1 VAFLA
6 DQERD
11 QVGDAGLGAGLLQP
25 GRDGVD
31 RDLAATQLAREHS
44 RDCLNGTLA
53 RRVGA
58 IARGARPTTELETLT
73 IAPPSRS
80 SREVL
85 PVDHERAAHVGPL
98 LGVERFEVVVN
109 DWTDDHLPCGVH
121 HDVDTPERLDR
132 LGEQP
137 LDVELVRDV
146 GADAR
151 AMPSAARISSTAA
164 SA

>member
-1 VAFLA
+1 LPQWHPCSPRRRHSPGREA
-6 DQERD
+6 DD
-11 QVGDAGLGAGLLQP
+11 GAGN
-25 GRDGVD
+25 VD
-31 RDLAATQLAREHS
+31 DRAP
-44 RDCLNGTLA
+44 
-53 RRVGA
+53 
-58 IARGARPTTELETLT
+58 ITELT
-73 IAPPSRS
+73 RG
-80 SREVL
+80 L

-98 LGVERFEVVVN
+98 LGVERFEVVVS

-121 HDVDTPERLDR
+121 HDVDTPERLDG